1 MTQEPPR
8 TDVLAE
14 RIDNLGSRIASME
27 SRMDGLATEK
37 TLIALIE
44 GRDRTTAAQMKAMQ
58 DDITDLTNALA
69 TERAERIAAD
79 EREIQA
85 RKAAD
90 AAEKADREGADK
102 QAEDRTRSAKT
113 LALSAIGTGLA
124 VLGAVVLLINNIGGL
139 R

>member
-1 MTQEPPR
+1 MTEPPR

-58 DDITDLTNALA
+58 DDITGLTNALA

-79 EREIQA
+79 EKETQA
-85 RKAAD
+85 RKT
-90 AAEKADREGADK
+90 ADK
-102 QAEDRTRSAKT
+102 EAEDRARFAKT
-113 LALSAIGTGLA
+113 LALSAIGTVLA
-124 VLGAVVLLINNIGGL
+124 VLGAVVLLINNIGGPV
-139 R
+139 

>member
-1 MTQEPPR
+1 
-8 TDVLAE
+8 
-14 RIDNLGSRIASME
+14 ME

>member
-1 MTQEPPR
+1 MTAEPPR

-27 SRMDGLATEK
+27 TRMDGLATEK

-79 EREIQA
+79 ERELQA
-85 RKAAD
+85 RKT
-90 AAEKADREGADK
+90 ADK
-102 QAEDRTRSAKT
+102 EAEDRARFAKT
-113 LALSAIGTGLA
+113 LALSAIGTMLA
-124 VLGAVVLLINNIGGL
+124 VLGAVVLLINNINIGGPG
-139 R
+139 

>member
-1 MTQEPPR
+1 MTPVTQEPPR

-14 RIDNLGSRIASME
+14 RIDNLDSRIASME

-58 DDITDLTNALA
+58 DDITDLTNALT

-79 EREIQA
+79 DRETQA

-90 AAEKADREGADK
+90 KE
-102 QAEDRTRSAKT
+102 AEDRARFAKT
-113 LALSAIGTGLA
+113 LAFSAIGTVIA
-124 VLGAVVLLINNIGGL
+124 VLGAVVLLINNIGGPG
-139 R
+139 